1 MGEDGSVMV
10 EAFIRVDPTF
20 IMKGL
25 DSPEKSPLTRTTM
38 VGLTSNGLTSSEADQ
53 DLRTE
58 NDLLIH
64 NLSDDDA
71 SSLTLDPKC
80 ANQHLLTTSSASQV
94 LKTSLADSVLKQDES
109 DRSALLQTVAQAA
122 LEVCVNLQV
131 ADEEEAMS
139 QDEALPDR
147 STSTS

>member
-1 MGEDGSVMV
+1 MGEDGSAMV

-25 DSPEKSPLTRTTM
+25 DSTEKSPLTRTTM
-38 VGLTSNGLTSSEADQ
+38 VGLTSNGLTSSGADQ

-71 SSLTLDPKC
+71 SSLILDPKC
-80 ANQHLLTTSSASQV
+80 TNQHLLTTSSASQV
-94 LKTSLADSVLKQDES
+94 LKTSLTDSVLKQDEA
-109 DRSALLQTVAQAA
+109 DRSALLQTVAQAV
-122 LEVCVNLQV
+122 LEVCVNLQA